1 MLEVNDL
8 SVFFHTR
15 NGLVK
20 AVNDIS
26 FNLKE
31 DETLAIVGESG
42 SGKSMICH
50 TIMGLLTCPPAN
62 IESGS
67 IYLAG
72 EEILKSSKKRMRQ
85 LRSNNIAMIFAS
97 TSPLDNSGW
106 NENIGIH
113 HLNVPNPTVRFSR
126 LKRHVIY

>member
-1 MLEVNDL
+1 MLEVNNL

-15 NGLVK
+15 KGVVK
-20 AVNDIS
+20 AVNNVS

-50 TIMGLLTCPPAN
+50 AIMGLLTCPPAN
-62 IESGS
+62 VESGS

-72 EEILKSSKKRMRQ
+72 EEILKSSKKKDEAIKKQEYCYDLSRPYDLSEPISFSRRAADRTTN
-85 LRSNNIAMIFAS
+85 LSFRSNKADA
-97 TSPLDNSGW
+97 
-106 NENIGIH
+106 
-113 HLNVPNPTVRFSR
+113 
-126 LKRHVIY
+126 KR